1 LPKSNLAVRLLTAG
15 IAAPVLLLILFQG
28 PPFAFSAVAVV
39 ASVLGA
45 HEVLRMTHP
54 ADGVARAIGVVQ
66 STLVT
71 AGIALFGDD
80 PRVIIALLLGMP
92 LVGMLMPLVRLGDI
106 ATAGLR
112 IMAGA
117 AVPLYVGG
125 SLGVLARL
133 RAANADGAGWVLLV
147 LMLGWFGDTGGYFF
161 GRFLGKRK
169 LYEAVSPKKTRA
181 GLVGAVVGALG
192 GAVLASSWFL
202 PRLPVTHAVVLGLVS
217 GLLGQAGDLTES
229 LLKRSTGVKDSGAIL
244 PGHGGILDRIDAV
257 LVLAPMVYLYTL
269 FEFQPLIEQVLQ
281 P

>member
-15 IAAPVLLLILFQG
+15 IAAPLLLLILFKA
-28 PPFAFSAVAVV
+28 PPAAFGAVAIL
-39 ASVLGA
+39 ASLLGA
-45 HEVLRMTHP
+45 QEVLRMTHP
-54 ADGVARAIGVVQ
+54 GDGVAQTIGVVQ
-66 STLVT
+66 SVAVT
-71 AGIALFGDD
+71 ATIAFVGGDS
-80 PRVIIALLLGMP
+80 RFVVAVLLGMP

-112 IMAGA
+112 MMAGG
-117 AVPLYVGG
+117 AVPIYVGG

-133 RAANADGAGWVLLV
+133 RAASSDGAAWVLLV

-169 LYEAVSPKKTRA
+169 LYEAVSPKKTVA

-192 GAVLASSWFL
+192 GAVLASSWLL
-202 PRLPVTHAVVLGLVS
+202 PELSLAHAVPLGLVS
-217 GLLGQAGDLTES
+217 GLLGQAGDLAES

-269 FEFQPLIEQVLQ
+269 FEFSR
-281 P
+281 

>member
-1 LPKSNLAVRLLTAG
+1 LPQSNLAVRLLTAG
-15 IAAPVLLLILFQG
+15 IAAPVLLLILFKG
-28 PPFAFSAVAVV
+28 PAFAFSAVAIV

-45 HEVLRMTHP
+45 QEVLRMTHP
-54 ADGVARAIGVVQ
+54 GDAVAQAIGVVQ

-80 PRVIIALLLGMP
+80 PRVVIALLLGMP
-92 LVGMLMPLVRLGDI
+92 LLGMLMPLVRLGDI

-112 IMAGA
+112 VMAGG
-117 AVPLYVGG
+117 AVPVYVGG

-147 LMLGWFGDTGGYFF
+147 LMLGWLGDTGGYFF

-169 LYEAVSPKKTRA
+169 LYPAVSPKKTVA
-181 GLVGAVVGALG
+181 GLVGAVVGALV

-202 PRLPVTHAVVLGLVS
+202 PRLLLAHAVVLGIVS

-269 FEFQPLIEQVLQ
+269 FEFSR
-281 P
+281 